1 MTSLFGIIREET
13 PKFSILKKA
22 VGYEI
27 REYEPQ
33 IRAEVEYDSKSLVSG
48 QGFRSLAGF
57 IFGDNVKKESIS
69 MTSPVITSQQATT
82 QSDKGFN
89 EKISMTAPVQ
99 TVKTDGDKVK
109 MAFVLP
115 SKYTD
120 VSQLPTPKN
129 DQVKLCQVPK
139 QTFAVAQ
146 FSWSASDETV
156 KSEEEKLRQSLSNDS
171 DVSIPPNAHVLLA
184 RYNPPWTLAFLRTNE
199 ILLPVTFKSGSE

>member
-22 VGYEI
+22 AGYEI

-69 MTSPVITSQQATT
+69 MTSPVFTSPA
-82 QSDKGFN
+82 QSDKGSS

-171 DVSIPPNAHVLLA
+171 DVSIPPNAQVLLA